1 MDNNNSTQYIWVL
14 REMISGEPFTS
25 TNIEPKDIESPVEW
39 DFTHAYWSKEKVIKS
54 N

>member
-1 MDNNNSTQYIWVL
+1 MEIMNSESYIWVL
-14 REMISGEPFTS
+14 RDVISGEAFTS
-25 TNIEPKDIESPVEW
+25 TNIEPKDIKSPVEW